1 MKIDKVLPGIVYL
14 YSAEQTQKVNRC
26 FCIRVM
32 LCGIDSRTEEVRELG
47 EEAVALFFFAI
58 IRIGHFNTLLFKLLV
73 NLFAY

>member
-32 LCGIDSRTEEVRELG
+32 LCGIDSQTEEVRELG
-47 EEAVALFFFAI
+47 EEAVALFFLPSFVSA
-58 IRIGHFNTLLFKLLV
+58 TLIL
-73 NLFAY
+73 YYSSC